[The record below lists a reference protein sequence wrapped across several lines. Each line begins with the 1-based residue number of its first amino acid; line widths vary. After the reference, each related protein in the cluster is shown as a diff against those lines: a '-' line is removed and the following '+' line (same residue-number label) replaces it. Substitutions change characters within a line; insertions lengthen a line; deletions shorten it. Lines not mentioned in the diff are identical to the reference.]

1 MDDTKGANQVT
12 NTKQQVRHL
21 LTLEELTAEGLT
33 DLLELAKAVKQAPTT
48 YADTLSGKKVALL
61 FEKASTRTRI
71 SFEVGVIELGGHPVV
86 LNGSDMQIGRGES
99 LSDTIQV
106 MSRYVDA
113 LMIRTF
119 AHETVETLATHG
131 TIPIINGLTDMHHP
145 CQVLADLLTIEE
157 HFGQRTGKVLT
168 YIGDGNNMAHSLL
181 IGGALSGMTIRI
193 CSPAAYAPDETIV
206 EQAKQLAKKTGGKIE
221 QYTEPNKAVVGA
233 DIIYSDVFASMGQ
246 EEEAAKRLDAF
257 EGYQVNQTL
266 LKLAVDD
273 VIFLHCLPAHR
284 GEEVTAEVIDGPH
297 SVVFDQAENRLHA
310 QKALMIELMG

>member
-1 MDDTKGANQVT
+1 MT
-12 NTKQQVRHL
+12 NTKQQLQHL

-33 DLLELAKAVKQAPTT
+33 ELLELAKAVKQTPTT
-48 YADTLSGKKVALL
+48 YKQALSGKKVALL

-71 SFEVGVIELGGHPVV
+71 SFEVGVIELGGHPIV

-119 AHETVETLATHG
+119 SHETVKTLAEHG
-131 TIPIINGLTDMHHP
+131 TIPIINGLTDLHHP

-157 HFGQRTGKVLT
+157 HLGKRAGKVLT

-181 IGGALSGMTIRI
+181 IGGALSGMTVRI
-193 CSPAAYAPDETIV
+193 CSPAAYAPVATIV
-206 EQAKQLAKKTGGKIE
+206 AEASRLAQATGGKIE
-221 QYTEPNKAVVGA
+221 QYTDPVQAATGA
-233 DIIYSDVFASMGQ
+233 DVIYSDVFASMGQ
-246 EEEAAKRLDAF
+246 EEETAQRLAAF
-257 EGYQVNQTL
+257 SGYQVNQPL
-266 LKLAVDD
+266 LDVAAAD

-310 QKALMIELMG
+310 QKALMLELIGSTPC